1 MTRSPAPLVTA
12 TTARYLF
19 ATSWLPCDADEPKV
33 AVPGGRTTALVT
45 GANLLHTALWN
56 LQRQGAI
63 AFEQI
68 RPVQKESVT
77 VLGGRSF
84 VRFQMLMPDAR
95 VRGLEG
101 AVLNA
106 SRRHAEPD
114 NWLTAK
120 IRRGAQ
126 EDEQGLRELIYAMD
140 LHSRAPW
147 ATVVGHCFNEAAAA
161 GLVAM
166 KGRLI
171 KKLVIVD
178 AAAIAS
184 LQPYADEV
192 RAARRAEMERE
203 PVLHDAIIAD
213 CLQALAWAYS
223 TE

>member
-1 MTRSPAPLVTA
+1 MTPSPLVTA
-12 TTARYLF
+12 TTALYLF
-19 ATSWLPCDADEPKV
+19 ATSWLPCDDDQPTV
-33 AVPGGRTTALVT
+33 AVPGGRTTALDT
-45 GANLLHTALWN
+45 GANLLHAALWN

-68 RPVQKESVT
+68 RSVQKESVT

-84 VRFQMLMPDAR
+84 ARFHMLMPDAR

-114 NWLTAK
+114 NWLTARINRAAK
-120 IRRGAQ
+120 
-126 EDEQGLRELIYAMD
+126 EDEQGLRSLIYAMD
-140 LHSRAPW
+140 LESRAPW

-166 KGRLI
+166 KGRLFG
-171 KKLVIVD
+171 KLVITD
-178 AAAIAS
+178 AEAIAS
-184 LQPYADEV
+184 LQPYADEM

-203 PVLHDAIIAD
+203 PALHDAIVAD
-213 CLQALAWAYS
+213 CLHALAWAHN
-223 TE
+223 TD